1 MADCYAN
8 NADQAHHFTVKFF
21 PDTANKQWFMDL
33 SLNVKV
39 VISMLLV
46 AGVSEV
52 LSFAVEGLLPL
63 A

>member
-1 MADCYAN
+1 LADCYAN
-8 NADQAHHFTVKFF
+8 NADQAHHTTVKFF

-46 AGVSEV
+46 AGVSEC
-52 LSFAVEGLLPL
+52 
-63 A
+63 